1 MTKSEL
7 KQLIRES
14 LNELMKPTDDALNF
28 ANEIADKARARVRK
42 KGASDLGLIEAIR
55 DMIAHKLTKEN
66 WHKYDQEKALQAVT
80 ATGDP
85 RLTMKEMTTSAA
97 AGGQEGGTIRVP
109 TWVSKKKFGSPA
121 AVKGS
126 KSLGYKV
133 VKDISDMVN
142 KSLNKKQ
149 N

>member
-1 MTKSEL
+1 MTKIEL

-28 ANEIADKARARVRK
+28 ANEIADKARARIRK
-42 KGASDLGLIEAIR
+42 KKTEDLNLIDAIR
-55 DMIAHKLTKEN
+55 DMIAHKLTKEK
-66 WHKYDQEKALQAVT
+66 WSKFKGQTFFDDS
-80 ATGDP
+80 DP
-85 RLTMKEMTTSAA
+85 RLAEMTTSAA

-133 VKDISDMVN
+133 VKNISE
-142 KSLNKKQ
+142 KKK
-149 N
+149 